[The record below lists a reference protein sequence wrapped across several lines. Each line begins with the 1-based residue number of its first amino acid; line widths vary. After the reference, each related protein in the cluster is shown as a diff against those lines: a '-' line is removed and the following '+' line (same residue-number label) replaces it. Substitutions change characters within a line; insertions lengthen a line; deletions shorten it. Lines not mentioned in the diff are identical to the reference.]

1 LIGATSAFFGFPVKN
16 VERDVRAVIN
26 TFFGKKEST
35 TKQGLLDAISEGW
48 TGNDKSNG
56 QQLYEAMLSGDAEQI
71 ERVKGRFKDQ
81 NAVNSA
87 IRKALREND
96 SRIKEAALAD
106 HNGDVASYSDIIT
119 EIIKEGN
126 FSEADILAAVK
137 AEINDLE
144 NEDKEETP
152 YVEKDVSIFDVE
164 HYYTALESGNTS
176 LANDA
181 KEDIIN
187 TDVANGK
194 TQEEAEK
201 SFETSF
207 RNYVGKR
214 YKSGEASR
222 TEVSHMLTQYGGYD
236 SNEAYWKLKEWDF
249 DIKNGE
255 DAEYSKYTDFYEAV
269 KTGRN
274 IKAVIKEYTDHGVKA
289 STLASQ
295 ITSYYKPLY
304 KNMSQ
309 SERASIK
316 GYLLNAYALLGY
328 NRYEESKDID
338 KWLVD

>member
-1 LIGATSAFFGFPVKN
+1 MREVVSLWNNTAGAY
-16 VERDVRAVIN
+16 D
-26 TFFGKKEST
+26 T
-35 TKQGLLDAISEGW
+35 TLKI
-48 TGNDKSNG
+48 KSYEPTNNELG
-56 QQLYEAMLSGDAEQI
+56 QELYEAMLEGDDRQVESLEAQ
-71 ERVKGRFKDQ
+71 FDDQ
-81 NAVNSA
+81 KAIDSA

-187 TDVANGK
+187 TAVANGK

-328 NRYEESKDID
+328 NRYEKSKDID